1 MSVKSRHGRTFS
13 AEKEV
18 PGELKEV
25 AGYEFVDATDAI
37 LTLVSG
43 EQFYVR
49 LIASGITGAESTPKQ
64 TQYAEVLIDISDPVL
79 RTASKEELRAHI
91 SLSPTQRRWCGN
103 QLESS
108 LRTTMERELQELA
121 HEDDLKR
128 DAILQSAPALP
139 LEHDDPRE
147 KLRRLRAEFN
157 RRYAHGSE
165 ANPQPAPLP
174 PALPSW
180 SGLAKAHTSFHA
192 FRLRDDETC
201 WVVINSAK
209 HSGYYIVPAPTLF
222 EGWDEAL
229 PSSLGVP
236 DQNLGAYVGQGPMS
250 NASTWFQHS
259 GRLIAL
265 NMDSDPA
272 LTLKFTEN
280 QFPTT
285 NDCQNISSNQE

>member
-1 MSVKSRHGRTFS
+1 MEHD
-13 AEKEV
+13 
-18 PGELKEV
+18 LK
-25 AGYEFVDATDAI
+25 
-37 LTLVSG
+37 
-43 EQFYVR
+43 
-49 LIASGITGAESTPKQ
+49 
-64 TQYAEVLIDISDPVL
+64 
-79 RTASKEELRAHI
+79 
-91 SLSPTQRRWCGN
+91 
-103 QLESS
+103 
-108 LRTTMERELQELA
+108 ELA

-147 KLRRLRAEFN
+147 KLRRLQAEFN
-157 RRYAHGSE
+157 RRYAHESAE
-165 ANPQPAPLP
+165 EPQPAPLP

-180 SGLAKAHTSFHA
+180 SGLAKARTSFHA
-192 FRLRDDETC
+192 FRLRDDERC
-201 WVVINSAK
+201 WVVINSAM
-209 HSGYYIVPAPTLF
+209 HSGYYIVPAPKLY

-236 DQNLGAYVGQGPMS
+236 DQRLGAYVGQGPMS

-280 QFPTT
+280 QFPKP
-285 NDCQNISSNQE
+285 NDSLNISDQE